1 MSNLISFYYAIKYLL
16 KDKGDYEIVEGF
28 ISAILKD
35 AGYSPVKITALLESC
50 SNKEDDILKSGVAD
64 VIVEDEEG
72 HKYIV
77 EIDKSYINLFMH
89 KVCFNSSRLIV
100 DSIYK
105 SEDYTTIKKIFHIN
119 LLYFPFADMKAPL
132 YHGKTIFREVDKKHL
147 MKFSLGDMRGKIFDL
162 CNVFPEY
169 FVISVPLFNDII
181 RDELDEWLY
190 VVKHSEVKKDFKSP
204 YMKKVAKKLDIL
216 KMTTKERIIYR
227 AHMSKGFKDRDYI
240 VSAEEKGIEEG
251 MAKGIEEGEVT
262 KSIKIAKRC

>member
-1 MSNLISFYYAIKYLL
+1 M
-16 KDKGDYEIVEGF
+16 
-28 ISAILKD
+28 
-35 AGYSPVKITALLESC
+35 
-50 SNKEDDILKSGVAD
+50 
-64 VIVEDEEG
+64 
-72 HKYIV
+72 
-77 EIDKSYINLFMH
+77 EIDKSYTNLFMH
-89 KVCFNSSRLIV
+89 KACFNSSRLIV

-119 LLYFPFADMKAPL
+119 LLYFPFAKIKAPL
-132 YHGKTIFREVDKKHL
+132 YHGKTIFREVDKKHP

-162 CNVFPEY
+162 CDVFSEY

-240 VSAEEKGIEEG
+240 SF
-251 MAKGIEEGEVT
+251 
-262 KSIKIAKRC
+262 C